1 MRNHK
6 NFIAT
11 VVWDIPSVSSLTV
24 TSAATLVSSPGLL
37 VQSPLTWK
45 AVYFDEGDIIMM
57 QNKSFAVTPTEACG
71 PGRAVG
77 VSTWTW
83 ILGLVCQI
91 LGLIIRLLC
100 WPHQQTGVKLLGLIF
115 FSSNYWQLLA
125 IIGYYHDW
133 YYWFAKS
140 ITIIGYYWTTP
151 ISLIIGINRNLLL
164 RLIFLDTNYC
174 N

>member
-1 MRNHK
+1 M
-6 NFIAT
+6 AT
-11 VVWDIPSVSSLTV
+11 VDSEDSDSEGRVRSLPV
-24 TSAATLVSSPGLL
+24 GGGHCPA
-37 VQSPLTWK
+37 
-45 AVYFDEGDIIMM
+45 
-57 QNKSFAVTPTEACG
+57 
-71 PGRAVG
+71 RALRVP
-77 VSTWTW
+77 
-83 ILGLVCQI
+83 QA
-91 LGLIIRLLC
+91 
-100 WPHQQTGVKLLGLIF
+100 HQQTGVKLLGLIF